1 MTRGKPCLV
10 ALFLIAFVGSAIAE
24 EPEKKKTG
32 KLELSKEE
40 QTVLEL
46 TNKEREKEK
55 LPALKPNKL
64 LFEAARAHTA
74 NMAKKGEM
82 NHELDGKNP
91 SQRVKAVGYDYAW
104 VGENIAAGEQWSLPG
119 LMEAWMKSDH
129 HRENILKEQYDEIG
143 IGAVK
148 GSDGKIYYT
157 QVFGAQKRRK

>member
-91 SQRVKAVGYDYAW
+91 SQRVKAVGYDYSW
-104 VGENIAAGEQWSLPG
+104 VGENIAAGEQWSLTG

-143 IGAVK
+143 IGAVR